1 MAIYTSFYRKIFSR
15 QKQQNDVYIQVSRNL
30 GCYHKYPKLKALIDE
45 NWGDELGNQWST
57 EKEYAKGV
65 ALYTTGFANHLKTF
79 SDNQNVF
86 LLCFENL
93 DDVYTEAD
101 EMKYG
106 PTCKAGTNKVCHRI
120 WLSNILNKKYGY
132 EISEWEEFA

>member
-15 QKQQNDVYIQVSRNL
+15 QKQQNDVYIHVSRNL

-45 NWGDELGNQWST
+45 NWGHELGNQWST

-65 ALYTTGFANHLKTF
+65 ALYTIGFANHLKTF
-79 SDNQNVF
+79 SDTQNVF

-101 EMKYG
+101 EMRYG
-106 PTCKAGTNKVCHRI
+106 RLVKQGQTRSATESG
-120 WLSNILNKKYGY
+120 
-132 EISEWEEFA
+132 